1 MGPASA
7 ASPPQPGAP
16 TAWHQPSAPQAT
28 APPPAAA
35 PPPPPHAPRP
45 TTVPALWAAAKA
57 AFGGGRIPSDAEL
70 AALARALGALPPRD
84 VGVAAEDYASPP
96 LSGAS
101 SDTDADALGRL
112 GLESPTRGEGGGGCG
127 DYGAAAPRAASSL
140 SPPPHHPHHPA
151 ITYHHIAEDA
161 EVSLGVFVLPA
172 GASIPLHNHPGMT
185 VLSRVLAGRLALR
198 SFDWAPGEAP
208 PSTTSWRDATLVADA
223 VLTAGAPPASLRP
236 ASGGNIHSFTAVGG
250 PAAVLDL
257 LAPPYRP
264 DADGRDC
271 TYYEEAPPAPG
282 TRAPTRPGTRARL
295 RAVEAPS
302 WFTVERAPYHGVEV
316 TLSPGRT
323 A

>member
-16 TAWHQPSAPQAT
+16 TSWHQPAAPPAT

-35 PPPPPHAPRP
+35 APPHSHPLRP

-57 AFGGGRIPSDAEL
+57 AFGGGRVPSDAEL

-84 VGVAAEDYASPP
+84 VGVCPEDYASPP

-112 GLESPTRGEGGGGCG
+112 GLESPTRGESGTCG
-127 DYGAAAPRAASSL
+127 DVGAGAPRASSSASH
-140 SPPPHHPHHPA
+140 PPHPHPP

-198 SFDWAPGEAP
+198 SFDWVEGDAP
-208 PSTTSWRDATLVADA
+208 PWPSTWRDATLVADA
-223 VLTAGAPPASLRP
+223 VLTAGAPAASLRP

-264 DADGRDC
+264 DAEGRDC

-295 RAVEAPS
+295 RAVEAPP

-316 TLSPGRT
+316 ALSPGRT